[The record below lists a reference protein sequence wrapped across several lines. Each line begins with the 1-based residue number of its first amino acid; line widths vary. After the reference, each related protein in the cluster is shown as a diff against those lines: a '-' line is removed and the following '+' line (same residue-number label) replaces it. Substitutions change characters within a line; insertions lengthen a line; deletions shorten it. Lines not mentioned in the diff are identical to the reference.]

1 MPGSI
6 APRTRFPT
14 VGLAALQTLLWL
26 ALLQALRALFSALF
40 GVVYDAVFAET
51 LGIGFLLILG
61 GALLLAFLSPLLGG
75 RLGLRGTAMA
85 VTIAMLARIPVSLDL
100 PPLRLWA
107 ALLTVAA
114 AFVAL
119 TTFLR
124 RDARRSLAA
133 LVLALLLDQLLR
145 AAGSTWDLSLRP
157 AWWLV
162 QIPLTLVSVW
172 LAWSLAPRPR
182 PGSSPA
188 SLIHQPGW
196 LSAALSDDSSLRLAG
211 SLALAGLL
219 FLQLNLLSLPN
230 ALARWSGSAYAW
242 LAPALWVASLSGIW
256 LGQALR
262 PDRGHRALLTA
273 LLVTGLGLGHLAP
286 AALSALGLLLAAAVS
301 VALLSALP
309 SPTPDHKTGLGLALG
324 NMVFLILSFGL
335 AFAFTYPYTLSAL
348 RDTGI
353 AWYLVA
359 ALLTGLAVLGQ
370 GMPELS
376 WPWRRWGMLGV
387 LGLLL
392 VGWLAGPVPPPEL
405 PARAETLR
413 LATYNIHY
421 GYDGPWH
428 LSLARQADTLEAAGV
443 DVVALQEVDTGR
455 ITSYSIDDALWLGR
469 RLGMHVIYLPTVE
482 HLTGIALL
490 SRYPLL
496 EAEMTLLPSQEEQ
509 TGLIRARLLVGGK
522 PVDVFATWLGLSEA
536 ERARQIT
543 AALAWMPERSPQPTP
558 VCFAGDLNSSPG
570 SPTYRRLAEA
580 GFSDPFR
587 TLGLGDV
594 PTDPALLPRERI
606 DYTWLR
612 TLTPLAAGV
621 PGSLASDHRPVWV
634 EVQVPP

>member
-6 APRTRFPT
+6 PPRIRFPT

-40 GVVYDAVFAET
+40 GVVYDAVFTET
-51 LGIGFLLILG
+51 LGMGFLLILG

-75 RLGLRGTAMA
+75 RLGLHGTAMA
-85 VTIAMLARIPVSLDL
+85 VTIAMLARIPVSLNL
-100 PPLRLWA
+100 PRLRLWA

-114 AFVAL
+114 AFAAL

-133 LVLALLLDQLLR
+133 LILALLLDQLLR

-162 QIPLTLVSVW
+162 QIPLTLASLW
-172 LAWSLAPRPR
+172 LAWSLAPSPR
-182 PGSSPA
+182 PGSNSASP
-188 SLIHQPGW
+188 IHQPGW
-196 LSAALSDDSSLRLAG
+196 LSAALPDDSSLSLAG
-211 SLALAGLL
+211 SLALTGLL

-242 LAPALWVASLSGIW
+242 LAPALWVTSLSGIW
-256 LGQALR
+256 LGHALR
-262 PDRGHRALLTA
+262 PDHGHRALLTA

-286 AALSALGLLLAAAVS
+286 AALSALGLLLAAVVS

-309 SPTPDHKTGLGLALG
+309 RPTPDHKTGLGLALG
-324 NMVFLILSFGL
+324 NMIFLILSFGL

-348 RDTGI
+348 RGTGI

-370 GMPELS
+370 GMPGLA
-376 WPWRRWGMLGV
+376 WPWRHWGILGV

-392 VGWLAGPVPPPEL
+392 VGWLAGPVPPPEP
-405 PARAETLR
+405 PAQAETLR

-428 LSLARQADTLEAAGV
+428 LSLARQAETLEAAGV
-443 DVVALQEVDTGR
+443 EVVALQEVDTGR

-469 RLGMHVIYLPTVE
+469 RLL
-482 HLTGIALL
+482 
-490 SRYPLL
+490 
-496 EAEMTLLPSQEEQ
+496 
-509 TGLIRARLLVGGK
+509 
-522 PVDVFATWLGLSEA
+522 
-536 ERARQIT
+536 
-543 AALAWMPERSPQPTP
+543 
-558 VCFAGDLNSSPG
+558 
-570 SPTYRRLAEA
+570 
-580 GFSDPFR
+580 
-587 TLGLGDV
+587 
-594 PTDPALLPRERI
+594 
-606 DYTWLR
+606 
-612 TLTPLAAGV
+612 
-621 PGSLASDHRPVWV
+621 
-634 EVQVPP
+634 